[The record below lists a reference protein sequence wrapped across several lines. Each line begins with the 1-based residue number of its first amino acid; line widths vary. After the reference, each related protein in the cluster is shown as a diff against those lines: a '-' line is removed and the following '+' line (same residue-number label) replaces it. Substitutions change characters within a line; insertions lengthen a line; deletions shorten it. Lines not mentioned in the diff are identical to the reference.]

1 MNHRA
6 KIEERDD
13 AKSSSNVVPFRPAL
27 GEPTCL
33 GDAVAAV
40 VMNLRY
46 GFPRIQCDR
55 PDGWEMEEDHRGGL

>member
-1 MNHRA
+1 MNHSA
-6 KIEERDD
+6 KIDERDD

-55 PDGWEMEEDHRGGL
+55 PGPWEDAGRDGLS

>member
-1 MNHRA
+1 MNRSA
-6 KIEERDD
+6 KIDERDD

-46 GFPRIQCDR
+46 GLPRIQCDR
-55 PDGWEMEEDHRGGL
+55 PGDWEETCPDGL

>member
-1 MNHRA
+1 MNHIA
-6 KIEERDD
+6 KIDERDD

-55 PDGWEMEEDHRGGL
+55 PDDREEDNHRSGL